1 MDKIPPFSAAWSQDP
16 ARKDTERAWKGI
28 LQHLLENLLLQ
39 MAKSRTIAR
48 TVIQIQYVENC
59 PNGLNTFSVIWQD
72 DDRGDCDS
80 PIWNSS
86 PCLTASYHGYHG
98 AVQPSPRSHRST
110 SQANPA
116 VYMQCWWGLNQ
127 DQLLVPSCLSGIASS
142 NIFRG
147 GCVVTNGSNSCQPSR
162 SSIWWYAILNN
173 YSTDSVEQ
181 RICRN

>member
-1 MDKIPPFSAAWSQDP
+1 MPK
-16 ARKDTERAWKGI
+16 R
-28 LQHLLENLLLQ
+28 
-39 MAKSRTIAR
+39 RTIAR
-48 TVIQIQYVENC
+48 TVIQIQYGENC

-116 VYMQCWWGLNQ
+116 VYMQCWWGLNR

-147 GCVVTNGSNSCQPSR
+147 GCVVPNGSNSCQSQAEVIYDDMR
-162 SSIWWYAILNN
+162 FKKLQCWQCRATNLQKLSSLEPNSYAFLYFLWNFFRCHWN
-173 YSTDSVEQ
+173 
-181 RICRN
+181 